1 MLATLL
7 AFAMLIY
14 IAVRRPQ
21 AAPAPR
27 VEEEEEDDLSDDL
40 IALPDPISEPGG
52 HRVEP
57 GGHRGPTPLAPMSG
71 AFFDDSWEESEAAT
85 EVAVMPSSGAASPFL
100 PPPPPKEVLEADEQ
114 ATEVLDA
121 EQSALISAALG
132 SPYDDLDI
140 APADDAA
147 TVVEPV
153 EEPAAGTFFDQWDD
167 SEAPTALMTD
177 DIADQFAE
185 MLLLEDEDED
195 N

>member
-27 VEEEEEDDLSDDL
+27 VEEEDEDDLSDDL

-71 AFFDDSWEESEAAT
+71 AFFCLLYTSPSPRDAT
-85 EVAVMPSSGAASPFL
+85 LSRMPSSA
-100 PPPPPKEVLEADEQ
+100 
-114 ATEVLDA
+114 
-121 EQSALISAALG
+121 
-132 SPYDDLDI
+132 
-140 APADDAA
+140 
-147 TVVEPV
+147 
-153 EEPAAGTFFDQWDD
+153 
-167 SEAPTALMTD
+167 
-177 DIADQFAE
+177 
-185 MLLLEDEDED
+185 
-195 N
+195 